1 MHEMSAANVV
11 VDDDDGHEREFL
23 FSLFESLSGGNE

>member
-1 MHEMSAANVV
+1 MHEMSAN

>member
-1 MHEMSAANVV
+1 MHEMSANVDD
-11 VDDDDGHEREFL
+11 DDDDGHEREFL

>member
-1 MHEMSAANVV
+1 MHEMSANVD
-11 VDDDDGHEREFL
+11 DDDDGHEREFL